1 MKVKKNLR
9 RAKNPPSQ
17 ESSEFPIVPVMAIFL
32 VFAGLGVF
40 VYWDRKRR
48 TINPN
53 RPQLTSNFTAQQYR
67 SQLQMPAFQASNL
80 DPDGV
85 PTWMNRDT
93 TNPQID
99 RWLNDPSYWNSESS
113 GGSGSSGQQTNQ
125 TQTNQTQ
132 TNQTN
137 SGGFYVYY
145 YVASDLPIGPVIKQV
160 LESRISSLPGFDSE
174 LTRRSSS
181 VDISRFIEQASQTN
195 SANQIRNILNNPN
208 KKLAIVYLLR
218 EGIKI
223 SIFDPSGSEIY
234 DNLNYWQDGTRP
246 TSEEANAAFD
256 LARNSI

>member
-17 ESSEFPIVPVMAIFL
+17 ESSEFPIVPVMAMFL

-48 TINPN
+48 TMPQN
-53 RPQLTSNFTAQQYR
+53 RPQLTSNFTPQQYR

-132 TNQTN
+132 TTN
-137 SGGFYVYY
+137 TDTGPGTGFYAVFYIDPG
-145 YVASDLPIGPVIKQV
+145 VNFGETVKNRIKDR
-160 LESRISSLPGFDSE
+160 LSGMNGFDLSYTNRVE
-174 LTRRSSS
+174 S
-181 VDISRFIEQASQTN
+181 VQVQRDNPVQTQ
-195 SANQIRNILNNPN
+195 NQIKNLLGNPN
-208 KKLAIVYLLR
+208 KKMLFIIITDSGIDLNLIGNNGRILASGGDLWGNPDERMAAV
-218 EGIKI
+218 I
-223 SIFDPSGSEIY
+223 SSLASIESQ
-234 DNLNYWQDGTRP
+234 LN
-246 TSEEANAAFD
+246 
-256 LARNSI
+256 